1 MCIRDRNEKLYV
13 MGGCKDNQ
21 CNNLL
26 NSVEYYDPAAKT
38 WAAAAAMGTA
48 RFHFAAATLGN
59 VVYVTGDGGDSTS
72 AAGLGA
78 AWHECNATA
87 PGGCTVC
94 ATCCKSDIADGGAC
108 EACFDQHCTKAA
120 AIVVA

>member
-1 MCIRDRNEKLYV
+1 
-13 MGGCKDNQ
+13 MGGCNVNLY
-21 CNNLL
+21 CNPL

-48 RFHFAAATLGN
+48 RFYFAAATLGN
-59 VVYVTGDGGDSTS
+59 VVYVTGNSGGSTS

-78 AWHECNATA
+78 AWHECHATA

-94 ATCCKSDIADGGAC
+94 AACCKSDIADGGAC
-108 EACFDQHCTKAA
+108 EACFEGTCHDTLGPTPAPSPLPTSK
-120 AIVVA
+120 